1 MGSPTIKDVKKA
13 KIDLEEAIASLMQE
27 FETKFD
33 VKLGYLNIQ
42 RERKKDKGG
51 TKVDIPEP
59 YEPNKGKI
67 DTVDINMELD
77 LMY

>member
-27 FETKFD
+27 FETKYD

-42 RERKKDKGG
+42 RERKKDKGEG
-51 TKVDIPEP
+51 KVAPEP

>member
-27 FETKFD
+27 FETKYD

-42 RERKKDKGG
+42 RERKKGKGE
-51 TKVDIPEP
+51 KVELMPEP